1 MTDLHRDM
9 DSTSL
14 DKNRSVSVLKE
25 PSLSLSRYVPANIE
39 ASGETRAKRDNEYT
53 DRKSPSKVTICAP
66 VQTFHNIASTLD
78 LEASRELSG
87 ENDKDVTESE

>member
-25 PSLSLSRYVPANIE
+25 PSLSLSRCVPANIE

-53 DRKSPSKVTICAP
+53 DWKSPLKVAIGAP
-66 VQTFHNIASTLD
+66 VPTSHNLAWSHD
-78 LEASRELSG
+78 PEASRELSG
-87 ENDKDVTESE
+87 ENDKDLIQSE